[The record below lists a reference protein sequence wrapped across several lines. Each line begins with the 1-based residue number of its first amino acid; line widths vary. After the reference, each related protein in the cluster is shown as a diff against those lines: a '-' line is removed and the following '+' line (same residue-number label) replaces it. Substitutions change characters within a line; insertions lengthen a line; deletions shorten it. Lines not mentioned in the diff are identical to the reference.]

1 MRAFGAV
8 VVESLLIV
16 AVGSALALVA
26 HALSPRGLRL
36 SRNYFPNG
44 EGGSPSVLGA
54 AARSPAASAAAAF
67 GFASPAEAVLRR
79 LEKHGLR
86 AVTASEVIALYRDPQ
101 YEQGLTVFVDARDD
115 AHFAAGHIPGAWQFN
130 HYRAENYLP
139 AVLPVCLIALK
150 VVVYCTGG
158 QCEDSEFAAIMLR
171 DAGVPAENLLVY
183 PGGITEW
190 MTKHQPVEIGTRRS
204 GRFLSAKP

>member
-8 VVESLLIV
+8 VVESLLIA
-16 AVGSALALVA
+16 AVGSALALA
-26 HALSPRGLRL
+26 ANALSPRGLRL

-44 EGGSPSVLGA
+44 ERGAPSVPA
-54 AARSPAASAAAAF
+54 TAARSPAASGAAAF
-67 GFASPAEAVLRR
+67 GSANPAEAVLRR

-86 AVTASEVIALYRDPQ
+86 AVMASEVIALYRDPQ

-115 AHFAAGHIPGAWQFN
+115 AHFGAGHIPGAWQFN

-158 QCEDSEFAAIMLR
+158 QCEDSEFAALMLR
-171 DAGVPAENLLVY
+171 DAGVPAENLFVY

-190 MTKHQPVEIGTRRS
+190 MTKHQPVEIGARRS